1 MAKSSDWYKKM
12 AKALVDKA
20 WAASMP
26 PDPLL
31 SPAQSRS
38 VSAFASI
45 QRRHGAVMPYL
56 LADALADVDEVDVFL
71 EPKIGIT
78 REALRLAENGYIE
91 VCRQAHCTPH
101 EGIVRDVQIDVAALD
116 HRTGYAMALEVKR
129 GVANVDASKRRSTI
143 RDGLAVMAMMRDFAA
158 RHGLPDAEP
167 DFRVVSMYGRSGFPP
182 ALTVTGDALDLY
194 LEAKVSG
201 EIWRLERALRHEI
214 ARRGPGFSDGS
225 DV

>member
-1 MAKSSDWYKKM
+1 MAKSDDCYKKL
-12 AKALVDKA
+12 AKAIVERA

-31 SPAQSRS
+31 SPTQSRS

-45 QRRHGAVMPYL
+45 QRRHGSVIPHL
-56 LADALADVDEVDVFL
+56 LADALADVEEVDVFV
-71 EPKIGIT
+71 EPKIGVT
-78 REALRLAENGYIE
+78 RDALQLAETGD
-91 VCRQAHCTPH
+91 VDACRAAHCTPY
-101 EGIVRDVQIDVAALD
+101 EGIVREVQVDLAALD
-116 HRTGYAMALEVKR
+116 HRTGCAMALEVKR

-143 RDGLAVMAMMRDFAA
+143 RDGLAVMAMMRDFAE

-182 ALTVTGDALDLY
+182 PLTVTGDKLDLY
-194 LEAKVSG
+194 LDASVSG

-214 ARRGPGFSDGS
+214 ARRRPGFDDTSD
-225 DV
+225 D